1 MRLLNLEKDEKQA
14 QALLHLEGA
23 CIYSGCHGSG
33 KSSLILSRAHTL
45 IAQKQVSAR
54 NILVICSDDQAMK
67 LSKSAYQMLVYD
79 EDAPIFST
87 MDRICSK
94 LVLAYE
100 KSIGVEPIKIYR
112 NMSKSVKN
120 ICLDAFGKN
129 LNDDQLSE
137 IMDQLNKSYSM
148 MMNESEIK
156 KMQMDG
162 IDFGFLINTITK
174 LKNKQKVRDIND
186 VKLTLLQ
193 LLQNKPDILKSL
205 DVNFEYMMMDDAQYL
220 TFIDHMIIKAL
231 SGGNHNLF
239 FTCNEAACFAEKRG
253 AFPQALCNL
262 KDVYQNVV
270 SIENNTN
277 YRSSKSI
284 VDYSIK
290 LGELKNKKFIM
301 DAANTEEIPC
311 AFKAFK
317 DKIQM
322 DDYVLKVC
330 DFSKQLGFIYRDL
343 ASVIPLMD
351 TLILQNIP
359 FRLNGSISE
368 FFENDLFIELCA
380 FLKVIKNPKDI
391 ASFAIIYD
399 KMGLNLTETQFHN
412 IENLM
417 HLKQD
422 VDLYQAMM
430 TSSLKNA
437 QKAKLVSRLELI
449 RFAQNTSMEQCLEY
463 ILNDFGY
470 SEYLKMRT
478 INEDHPIIS
487 TLKIMCNRYSEEQ
500 TLWERFEAI
509 EEHELSISSSV
520 VLASMDKIHGCEFD
534 EVFVLDCINSIFP
547 KVNKDHEDYE
557 LEVDRFIYILNRA
570 IHHFELLSYKSVC
583 SRRVRMSDFMYALC
597 AKEENEVKEVA
608 VATTELKLARGN
620 VIIHKNFGQGT
631 IKNITGGKMRVAF
644 GNEEKVLSVAHCQ
657 ANQMIEIVK

>member
-23 CIYSGCHGSG
+23 CIYSGCNGSG
-33 KSSLILSRAHTL
+33 KSSLILSRAHML
-45 IAQKQVSAR
+45 IAEKQVNPRS
-54 NILVICSDDQAMK
+54 ILVICSDDQAMK
-67 LSKSAYQMLVYD
+67 LSKSTYQMLVYD
-79 EDAPIFST
+79 EEAPIFST
-87 MDRICSK
+87 MDRLCAKI
-94 LVLAYE
+94 VLAYE
-100 KSIGVEPIKIYR
+100 KSINVEPLKIYR
-112 NMSKSVKN
+112 NMCKSVKN

-129 LNDDQLSE
+129 LNDDQLME

-148 MMNESEIK
+148 MMNETEIK
-156 KMQMDG
+156 KIQMDG
-162 IDFGFLINTITK
+162 IDFGFLINAMNK
-174 LKNKQKVRDIND
+174 VKNKQKIRDLND

-193 LLQNKPDILKSL
+193 LLQSKPGLLKLLDL
-205 DVNFEYMMMDDAQYL
+205 DVEYLMFDDAQNL
-220 TFIDHMIIKAL
+220 TFIDHMLIKAL
-231 SGGNHNLF
+231 SEGHNNLF

-253 AFPQALCNL
+253 AYPNALKTL
-262 KDVYQNVV
+262 KDVYQDVV
-270 SIENNTN
+270 TLENNIN

-284 VDYSIK
+284 VDYSLK
-290 LGELKNKKFIM
+290 LNELKTNKLVM
-301 DAANTEEIPC
+301 TAANTEEIPC

-330 DFSKQLGFIYRDL
+330 DFTKQLGFIYRDM

-368 FFENDLFIELCA
+368 FFENDLFVELCA

-391 ASFAIIYD
+391 DSFGVIYD

-449 RFAQNTSMEQCLEY
+449 RFAQNTSMEQCLDY

-487 TLKIMCNRYSEEQ
+487 TLKIMCNRYSDEE
-500 TLWERFEAI
+500 TLWERLTAI

-520 VLASMDKIHGCEFD
+520 VLASLDKIHGCEFD
-534 EVFVLDCINSIFP
+534 EVFVLDCVNSIFP
-547 KVNKDHEDYE
+547 KVNKEHEDYE

-583 SRRVRMSDFMYALC
+583 SRRVKMSDFMYTLC
-597 AKEENEVKEVA
+597 AKEEAEVKEVT
-608 VATTELKLARGN
+608 VSTTELKLARGN

-631 IKNITGGKMRVAF
+631 IINITGGKMRVAF
-644 GNEEKVLSVAHCQ
+644 ESEEKVLSVAHCQ